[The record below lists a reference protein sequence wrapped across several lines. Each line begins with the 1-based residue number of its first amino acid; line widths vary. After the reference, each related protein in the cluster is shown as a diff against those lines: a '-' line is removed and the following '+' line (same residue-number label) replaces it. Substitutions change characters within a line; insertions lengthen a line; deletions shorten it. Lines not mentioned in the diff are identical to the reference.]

1 MLKLSRKAWM
11 NKIDEILTRG
21 VTDVIVKN
29 DLKKELESGKKLR
42 IKLGIDPTGP
52 KLHIG
57 RAIPLWKLRQLQ
69 DLGHTIVLIIGDF
82 TAQTGDASDKTA
94 ERQALTAEDVKR
106 NMQTYK
112 EQLSLILD
120 MKKVELHYNSDWWDK
135 MSAGDLLREAM
146 NFTVNQLIKRDNF
159 WQRWETDKP
168 IGLHEILYPLQQ
180 GYDSVAIKADVEV
193 GGNDQL
199 FNLLAGRTMQK
210 KYGQKEQNVITFELL
225 EGTDGR
231 KMSTSYDNCIYIEDG
246 PSEMF
251 GKVMSIKDELIIR
264 YMALVT
270 DMELAEISKIE
281 KDLAGG
287 MNPRDAKVILA
298 KSLVSRYHGQKAA
311 DEAEKAFAQVFVKK
325 EMPDDIDEVAVIDKN
340 WPLAELLEYTKLTTS
355 KSEAKRLIE
364 QGGVRVDSAVIGD
377 RDAVIRPQNGT
388 IIQVGKRKFIKIK
401 LDK

>member
-1 MLKLSRKAWM
+1 M

-21 VTDVIVKN
+21 VTDVIVRD
-29 DLKKELESGKKLR
+29 DLKKELEGNTKLR
-42 IKLGIDPTGP
+42 VKLGIDPTGP

-57 RAIPLWKLRQLQ
+57 RAISLWKLKQLQ
-69 DLGHTIVLIIGDF
+69 ELGHKIVMIIGDF

-94 ERQALTAEDVKR
+94 ERQVLTAEDVKQ

-112 EQLSLILD
+112 KQLGLVLD
-120 MKKVELHYNSDWWDK
+120 MDKVELHYNSEWWGK
-135 MSAGDLLREAM
+135 MSAGDLLQEAM

-159 WQRWETDKP
+159 WQRWESDKP

-231 KMSTSYDNCIYIEDG
+231 KMSTSYGNCIYIEDE
-246 PSEMF
+246 PNDMF
-251 GKVMSIKDELIIR
+251 GKAMSIKDELIIR
-264 YMALVT
+264 YMTLVT
-270 DMELAEISKIE
+270 DMELSEIAKIQ
-281 KDLAGG
+281 KNLDGG
-287 MNPRDAKVILA
+287 MNPRDAKVLLA
-298 KSLVSRYHGQKAA
+298 KSLVSRYHGEKAA
-311 DEAEKAFAQVFVKK
+311 NEAEKSFAQVFVKK
-325 EMPDDIDEVAVIDKN
+325 EMPDDITEVAVLDKN
-340 WPLAELLEYTKLTTS
+340 WPLAELLEYMKLTTS

-364 QGGVRVDSAVIGD
+364 QGGVRVDGAVIGD
-377 RDAVIRPQNGT
+377 RDAIIRPT
-388 IIQVGKRKFIKIK
+388 KDMVLQVGKRKFIKIK

>member
-1 MLKLSRKAWM
+1 MD
-11 NKIDEILTRG
+11 KIEELLTRG
-21 VTDVIVKN
+21 VTDVIVKDN
-29 DLKKELESGKKLR
+29 LKKELKSGKKLR

-57 RAIPLWKLRQLQ
+57 RAIPLWKLREFQEM
-69 DLGHTIVLIIGDF
+69 GHQIVLIIGDF
-82 TAQTGDASDKTA
+82 TARTGDASDKTA
-94 ERQALTAEDVKR
+94 ERQVLTPDEIKD

-112 EQLSLILD
+112 KQLGLILD

-135 MSAGDLLREAM
+135 MTAGELLNEAM

-159 WQRWETDKP
+159 WQRWEADKP

-231 KMSTSYDNCIYIEDG
+231 KMSTSYDNCIYIEDK
-246 PSEMF
+246 PNEMF
-251 GKVMSIKDELIIR
+251 GKVMSIRDSLITR
-264 YMALVT
+264 YMTIVT
-270 DMELAEISKIE
+270 DMTLTDIKKIE
-281 KDLAGG
+281 KDLANG
-287 MNPRDAKVILA
+287 MNPREAKITLA
-298 KSLVSRYHGQKAA
+298 KALVTRYHGEKAS
-311 DEAEKAFAQVFVKK
+311 DEAYKNFEQVFVKN
-325 EMPDDIDEVAVIDKN
+325 EIPDDIKDFSVIDKN
-340 WPLAELLEYTKLTTS
+340 WPLAELMHFTGLVVS
-355 KSEAKRLIE
+355 KNEARRMIE

-377 RDAVIRPQNGT
+377 REAVIRPQNGS
-388 IIQVGKRKFIKIK
+388 ILQVGKRKFVRIK